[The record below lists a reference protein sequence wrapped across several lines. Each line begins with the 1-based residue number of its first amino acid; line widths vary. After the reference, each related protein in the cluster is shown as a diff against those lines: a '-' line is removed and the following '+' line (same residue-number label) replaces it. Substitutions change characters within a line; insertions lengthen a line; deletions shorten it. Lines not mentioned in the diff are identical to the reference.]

1 MYLDAAVVACV
12 DWRHRCAIL
21 HSCMHLTSQPLT
33 PRLCAHYA
41 TRRAVQSAN
50 KAAEQ
55 MDKLDGY

>member
-1 MYLDAAVVACV
+1 
-12 DWRHRCAIL
+12 
-21 HSCMHLTSQPLT
+21 MHLTSQPLT